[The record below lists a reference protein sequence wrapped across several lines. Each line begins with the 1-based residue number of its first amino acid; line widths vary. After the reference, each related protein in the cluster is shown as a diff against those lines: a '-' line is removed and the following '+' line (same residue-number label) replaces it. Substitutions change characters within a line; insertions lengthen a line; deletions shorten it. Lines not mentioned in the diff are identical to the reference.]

1 MKTSSASPKSK
12 GGGWEGEGK
21 GKGKGKKEEKEEQK
35 ERKKEKKCK
44 NRLGIRNICGAN
56 VGGTSKPRFRL
67 LHPASLLQYSAGRRG
82 VSQSNHQILKH

>member
-1 MKTSSASPKSK
+1 M
-12 GGGWEGEGK
+12 GGGGEGEG
-21 GKGKGKKEEKEEQK
+21 EERREGRT
-35 ERKKEKKCK
+35 ERKKKRKKCK